1 MRWWK
6 EKESPPNRILMLLGT
21 PAAKLKNAEGNADSN
36 ENQQPAFTKLATGTR
51 APPKKTYFQKMK
63 QVLYFHVDESNFCQ
77 KKTILT
83 LIGYCC
89 E

>member
-36 ENQQPAFTKLATGTR
+36 ENQ
-51 APPKKTYFQKMK
+51 
-63 QVLYFHVDESNFCQ
+63 
-77 KKTILT
+77 
-83 LIGYCC
+83 
-89 E
+89 